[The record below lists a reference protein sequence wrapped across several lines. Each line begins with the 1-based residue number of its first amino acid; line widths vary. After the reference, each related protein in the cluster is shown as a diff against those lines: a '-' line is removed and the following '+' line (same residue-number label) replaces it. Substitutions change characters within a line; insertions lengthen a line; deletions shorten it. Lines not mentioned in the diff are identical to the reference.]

1 MKPKIVKNQD
11 GTMRSLSNRH
21 VQMIAIGGTIGTGL
35 FLGSGSTISKT
46 GPSVMLVYLI
56 LGLFFFFMMR
66 AIGEMFYADPTQ
78 HTFVSFI
85 SRYLGPTIGHFTGWT
100 YWIGLVFVCMA
111 ELTATATY
119 VQYWL
124 PSVPAWIIELVFLGI
139 LVSVNLIAAR
149 LFGEAEFW
157 FAMIKIIAI
166 IAMILTGVFM
176 LINHSVTPLGHVSL
190 TNISHDYTLFP
201 HGIFNFI
208 AAFPM
213 VFFAFQG
220 IEFVSITI
228 GEAKSPHTVIKKA
241 VNETLLRILLFYI
254 GALVVIMIIIPWT
267 SLSANSS
274 PFVQVFKLAGFP
286 AAAATINFV
295 VLTSAAI
302 AFTALL
308 VLITPIM
315 SLTTAIS
322 SVFTIVT
329 GVSSDM
335 YIIVYTLTLVAHR
348 RYRASTDF
356 LPNGFIM
363 PWYKITSPLTILFF
377 GIIFISLFFIPEDI
391 VGAVGAICWTLI
403 FGGIEFLRQGKTN
416 LNNTN

>member
-157 FAMIKIIAI
+157 FAMI
-166 IAMILTGVFM
+166 LTGVFM

-302 AFTALL
+302 AFTASL